1 MPYKDAVALS
11 RTLTNARLLTFRGE
25 SHTAWHQSACSQA
38 IITRYLVDGTLPA
51 PNTVCADE
59 PVPEGS

>member
-1 MPYKDAVALS
+1 MP
-11 RTLTNARLLTFRGE
+11 RTLTNARLLTFGGE
-25 SHTAWHQSACSQA
+25 SHTAWHQSSWAQA
-38 IITRYLVDGTLPA
+38 IITRCLVDGTLPA